1 MESRPASSI
10 PLAQLVRLVNSAFE
24 GYVGGVVNHDEES
37 LAAWCR
43 KHFMV
48 LELSHVFFD
57 TGATDGGAD
66 NNGNNDGNGGEPIA
80 FGLIAVR
87 EDRPGQ
93 SRLAAFGVTGWAQGK
108 GIGSRA
114 MVMIAERER
123 ERGVEVL
130 ELECMQHNPR
140 GVKMYQ
146 KLGFEVLRDLPGWV
160 VPLSEE
166 NEVQKQG
173 DDAAA
178 LLEEVTVE
186 EVDALVKRWA
196 TADLPWQA
204 WFVSTMAMAKR
215 GFRLGHAW
223 CVTSDPEGEAESKG
237 EKTVELATLIVEPGW
252 RRRGEGTRL
261 IRAMMGRFRG
271 RKWEVPAILPA
282 EYVNEL
288 ARRFG
293 AERGEKAQYQMR
305 LKLQ

>member
-10 PLAQLVRLVNSAFE
+10 PTAQLVRLVNSAFE
-24 GYVGGVVNHDEES
+24 GYVGGNINHDEES
-37 LAAWCR
+37 LTAWCR

-57 TGATDGGAD
+57 TEAT
-66 NNGNNDGNGGEPIA
+66 NGNADKDKDNVTNDGEPIA

-93 SRLAAFGVTGWAQGK
+93 SRLGAFGVAGWAQGK

-114 MVMIAERER
+114 MGIIVEAER
-123 ERGVEVL
+123 ERGVKVL

-140 GVKMYQ
+140 GVKMYK
-146 KLGFEVLRDLPGWV
+146 KLGFEVLRDLPGWI
-160 VPLSEE
+160 VPVSEA
-166 NEVQKQG
+166 QQQ
-173 DDAAA
+173 DDEAAA

-186 EVDALVKRWA
+186 EVDALVKKWA

-204 WFVSTMAMAKR
+204 WFMSTMGMAKR
-215 GFRLGHAW
+215 AFQLGHAW
-223 CVTSDPEGEAESKG
+223 CVTSDPEGEAEAKG
-237 EKTVELATLIVEPGW
+237 EKSVELATLIVEPGF
-252 RRRGEGTRL
+252 RRRGDGTRL
-261 IRAMMGRFRG
+261 IRAMMGRFGG

-282 EYVNEL
+282 EYVDVL

-293 AERGEKAQYQMR
+293 GQRGEKAQYQMR

>member
-10 PLAQLVRLVNSAFE
+10 PAAQLVRLVNSAFE
-24 GYVGGVVNHDEES
+24 GYVGGAVNHDEET
-37 LAAWCR
+37 LTAWCQ

-57 TGATDGGAD
+57 TEGTNGGTDSSSK
-66 NNGNNDGNGGEPIA
+66 NDGNGGEPIA

-93 SRLAAFGVTGWAQGK
+93 SRLGAFGVAGWAQGK

-114 MVMIAERER
+114 MVMIVERER

-130 ELECMQHNPR
+130 ELECMQNNPR
-140 GVKMYQ
+140 AVKMYR
-146 KLGFEVLRDLPGWV
+146 KLGFEVLRDLPGWI
-160 VPLSEE
+160 VPLSERRD
-166 NEVQKQG
+166 EVQH
-173 DDAAA
+173 DDVA
-178 LLEEVTVE
+178 LLEVTVD
-186 EVDALVKRWA
+186 EVDGLVKKWA
-196 TADLPWQA
+196 MADLPWQA
-204 WFVSTMAMAKR
+204 WFVSTMGIAKR

-223 CVTSDPEGEAESKG
+223 CVTSDPEGEAEGKG

-261 IRAMMGRFRG
+261 IRAMMGRFSG
-271 RKWEVPAILPA
+271 RKWEVPAILPG
-282 EYVNEL
+282 EYVDEL

-293 AERGEKAQYQMR
+293 GERGEKAQYQMR